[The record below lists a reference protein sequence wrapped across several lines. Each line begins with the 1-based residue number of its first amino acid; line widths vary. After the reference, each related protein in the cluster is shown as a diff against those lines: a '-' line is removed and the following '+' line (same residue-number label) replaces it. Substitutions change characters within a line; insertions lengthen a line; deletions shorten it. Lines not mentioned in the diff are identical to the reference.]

1 MVVGGVGSFSACGA
15 VAPTLVRD
23 LYDACASGEFHRAK
37 ELQHK
42 VSHLYNII
50 KVGYPSTIKA
60 AMEIMGRPAGETRK
74 PVSPTSAEAKALL
87 RKKLTEIGIPDS
99 EPQGW

>member
-1 MVVGGVGSFSACGA
+1 MQSGDMTASVTEELARFISGFERKGG
-15 VAPTLVRD
+15 PP
-23 LYDACASGEFHRAK
+23 SGDFHRAR

-60 AMEIMGRPAGETRK
+60 AMEIMGMPAGDTRK
-74 PVSPTSAEAKALL
+74 PITPLGAEAKALL
-87 RKKLTEIGIPDS
+87 RQKLTEMGILDE
-99 EPQGW
+99 EPHGW